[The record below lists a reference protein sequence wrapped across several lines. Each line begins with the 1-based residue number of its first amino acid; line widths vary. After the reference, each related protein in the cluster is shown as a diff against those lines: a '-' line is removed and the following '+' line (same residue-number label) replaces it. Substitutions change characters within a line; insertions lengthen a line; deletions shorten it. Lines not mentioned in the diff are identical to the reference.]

1 MSQSTVMAVE
11 NLGKRF
17 RQGSEEI
24 TALDA
29 VSFDIER
36 GSFVAV
42 MGASGSGKTT
52 LLNLLA
58 GLLRPDSGHILLDG
72 TDFSSLSDSER
83 ARLRRRRIGFVF
95 QDYNLLPNLTLA
107 ENVRLPRLLDEAPPD
122 AERWSAETLDF
133 LGLSARLDHRP
144 RQLSGGER
152 QRAAIARAL
161 AMKPEIVLADEP
173 TGNLDLRGSTH
184 VCELLRRLCRERGCT
199 VLAVTHAPH
208 VAIYA
213 DRVLMLGDGRLLA
226 DRPITDFADAEQ
238 LAIAYQRL
246 LAPTAEVRP

>member
-1 MSQSTVMAVE
+1 MAVE
-11 NLGKRF
+11 GLGKHF
-17 RQGSEEI
+17 WQGEEEI
-24 TALDA
+24 AALNN
-29 VSFDIER
+29 VTFSIEK

-58 GLLRPDSGHILLDG
+58 GLLRPDRGHLFLDG
-72 TDFSSLSDSER
+72 KDFASQSDSER
-83 ARLRRRRIGFVF
+83 ARLRRKRIGFVF

-107 ENVRLPRLLDEAPPD
+107 ENVRLPRLLDEAPAD
-122 AERWSAETLDF
+122 SEAWATETLDF
-133 LGLSARLDHRP
+133 LGLTGRLKHRP

-152 QRAAIARAL
+152 QRAALARAL
-161 AMKPEIVLADEP
+161 AMKPDIVLADEP

-184 VCELLRRLCRERGCT
+184 VCELLQRLCKERGCT

-213 DRVLMLGDGRLLA
+213 DRVLMLGDGHLLA
-226 DRPITDFADAEQ
+226 DRPMTDFAHAEQ
-238 LAIAYQRL
+238 LATAYQRL
-246 LAPTAEVRP
+246 LFPVSAEA

>member
-11 NLGKRF
+11 NLVKRF
-17 RQGSEEI
+17 RQGPETV
-24 TALDA
+24 TALDG
-29 VSFDIER
+29 VSFGIGR

-58 GLLRPDSGHILLDG
+58 GLLRPDSGRILLDG
-72 TDFSSLSDSER
+72 ADFSSLSEGER

-107 ENVRLPRLLDEAPPD
+107 ENVRLPRLLDEAPAD
-122 AERWSAETLDF
+122 AERWSAETLEF
-133 LGLSARLDHRP
+133 LGLSARLKHRP

-208 VAIYA
+208 VAIHA
-213 DRVLMLGDGRLLA
+213 DRILMLGDGRLLA
-226 DRPITDFADAEQ
+226 DRPVSDFADAER

-246 LAPTAEVRP
+246 LAPSAEARP